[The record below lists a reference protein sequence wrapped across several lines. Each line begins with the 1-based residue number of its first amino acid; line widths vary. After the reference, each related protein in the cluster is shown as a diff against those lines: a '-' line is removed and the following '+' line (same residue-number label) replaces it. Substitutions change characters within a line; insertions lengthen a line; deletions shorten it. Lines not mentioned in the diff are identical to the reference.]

1 MRTARANIAGSI
13 TNQLGLSTIG
23 NVSGY
28 SVGKVFDVIM
38 DDKTPSREVFKQYGE
53 WGGIGTIFYLD
64 YPTNKNVSNVRLID
78 CKVARNFFPN
88 QKHIP
93 LREELVLLF
102 DLPSQDTQDNQYKNE
117 KYYISVINLWN
128 NNHHNSQPANNI
140 ITGDIKLGS
149 VFTENSNINSLL
161 PFEGDTIFEGRNGNS
176 LRFSSTTKFNTDE
189 NFWSITGNNG
199 DPITL
204 ITNGHDFQ
212 PDSLKPYVE
221 NPNLDKSSIY
231 LTSTQKIPL
240 RVRTL
245 KPNKLFNP
253 ISPEIYINSQVIL
266 SGDRIVLNSKN
277 DEILLYA
284 NGIGLSSSNTIYLN
298 SSKDIL
304 LEAPKIILGLDSS
317 GDVAVEPLLK
327 GNETVKLLSHI
338 IKELKNLSTQLS
350 SVVSTP
356 PGTPLISINK
366 AGLSLITSLNYIT
379 TETQDLQTLLSSKSY
394 TI

>member
-1 MRTARANIAGSI
+1 MGT
-13 TNQLGLSTIG
+13 
-23 NVSGY
+23 VSGY

-64 YPTNKNVSNVRLID
+64 YPTNKNISNVRLTD
-78 CKVARNFFPN
+78 CKVAKSFFPN

-102 DLPSQDTQDNQYKNE
+102 DLPSPDTQDNQYKNE

-140 ITGDIKLGS
+140 TKDIKLGGT
-149 VFTENSNINSLL
+149 FTENPNINPLL

-189 NFWSITGNNG
+189 NFWSITGDNG

-212 PDSLKPYVE
+212 PNSLKPYVE
-221 NPNLDKSSIY
+221 DPNLDKSSIY

-240 RVRTL
+240 KIRTL
-245 KPNKLFNP
+245 KSNKLFNP
-253 ISPEIYINSQVIL
+253 LSPELYINSQVVL
-266 SGDRIVLNSKN
+266 SGDRIVISSKK

-304 LEAPKIILGLDSS
+304 LEAPKIILGLDPS
-317 GDVAVEPLLK
+317 GNIAVEPLLK
-327 GNETVKLLSHI
+327 GDETIRALSFL
-338 IKELKNLSTQLS
+338 IKELKNLATQLT
-350 SVVSTP
+350 SVVVTP
-356 PGTPLISINK
+356 PGTPLISVNK
-366 AGLSLITSLNYIT
+366 AGLSLITALNHLSV
-379 TETQDLQTLLSSKSY
+379 ETNDLQNLMSKKSY

>member
-13 TNQLGLSTIG
+13 TNQLGSSPMGAT
-23 NVSGY
+23 SGY

-38 DDKTPSREVFKQYGE
+38 DDKTPSREIFNQYGE
-53 WGGIGTIFYLD
+53 WAGIGTIFYLD
-64 YPTNKNVSNVRLID
+64 YPTNKNTSNVRLID
-78 CKVARNFFPN
+78 CKVAKSFFPN
-88 QKHIP
+88 QKHLP
-93 LREELVLLF
+93 LREELVLLV
-102 DLPSQDTQDNQYKNE
+102 DLPSPETQDNKFKNE

-128 NNHHNSQPANNI
+128 NNHHNSQPANNLSN
-140 ITGDIKLGS
+140 DIKLGGT
-149 VFTENSNINSLL
+149 FTENPNINPLL

-176 LRFSSTTKFNTDE
+176 IRFSSTTKYNTDE

-212 PDSLKPYVE
+212 SDSLKPYVE
-221 NPNLDKSSIY
+221 DPNIDKSSIY

-240 RVRTL
+240 KIRTL
-245 KPNKLFNP
+245 KSNKLFNP
-253 ISPEIYINSQVIL
+253 TSPEIYINSQVIL
-266 SGDRIVLNSKN
+266 SGDRIVLNSKK

-304 LEAPKIILGLDSS
+304 LEAPKIILGLDRS
-317 GDVAVEPLLK
+317 GNIAIEPLLK
-327 GNETVKLLSHI
+327 GNETVKALSFL
-338 IKELKNLSTQLS
+338 IKELKNLATQLS
-350 SVVSTP
+350 SVVTTP
-356 PGTPLISINK
+356 PGTPLISVNK
-366 AGLSLITSLNYIT
+366 AGLSLITALNHLSI
-379 TETQDLQTLLSSKSY
+379 ETNDLQNLMSKKSY